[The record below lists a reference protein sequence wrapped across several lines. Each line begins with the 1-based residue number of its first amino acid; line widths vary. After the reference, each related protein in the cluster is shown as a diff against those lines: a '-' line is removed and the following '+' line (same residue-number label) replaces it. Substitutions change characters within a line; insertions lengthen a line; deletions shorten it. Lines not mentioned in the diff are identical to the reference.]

1 MFYPGI
7 LLRTV
12 AQVAAFWIT
21 LKNRAGRVSQDT
33 GHFCWE
39 HHKANTT
46 KRLLITKNKHFALV
60 FSVLFCTREDVEI
73 WVH

>member
-21 LKNRAGRVSQDT
+21 LKNGAGRVSQDT